1 MTRPV
6 MLDAYVGS
14 CRDLRRLLD
23 LLRDLHNGSAGVGG
37 LTRLQAI
44 EAVCERLVDV
54 KRQAVTE

>member
-1 MTRPV
+1 